1 MEDPLF
7 FVPNAVS
14 TGAVALMA
22 SVLVMIVVSLAT
34 KPQTLDRRVEEAIE
48 F

>member
-1 MEDPLF
+1 M
-7 FVPNAVS
+7 VPNAVS
-14 TGAVALMA
+14 VGAIALMA

-34 KPQTLDRRVEEAIE
+34 KPQALDPLVEEAVD